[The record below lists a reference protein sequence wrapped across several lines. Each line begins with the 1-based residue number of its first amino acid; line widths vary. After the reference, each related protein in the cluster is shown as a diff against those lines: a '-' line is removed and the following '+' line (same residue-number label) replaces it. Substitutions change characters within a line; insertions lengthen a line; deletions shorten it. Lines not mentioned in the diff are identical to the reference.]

1 MTIVITLPYFFDG
14 EAEQIVQ
21 LLHSSVDLIHIRKPE
36 SKAEELERL
45 IMSISSEYYP
55 RLVLHDHHELA
66 MKYHLHGVHLNGR
79 NPQPPQ
85 GWEGSVSKR
94 CQSLEEVKE
103 WKEKCDY
110 VSLSPIFDS
119 ISKQG
124 YHAAFSSTEIE
135 EASRQGIIDKK
146 VLALGG
152 VTFNKIDDVLRM
164 GFGGGMILGDAWKNV
179 SHPQDAV
186 ALTIAGSDSSAGA
199 GIQQDLKTM
208 TKVGVYG
215 ATVITA
221 ITSQNTLG
229 VKGVMPVPAEV
240 VKSQLDAVL
249 SDLHITAVKIG
260 MVPNAAIAHVIAD
273 TLKDYKESLA
283 NKRSSA
289 YKNATEEFI
298 RQDAQTQEI
307 SIIYDPVMISTS
319 GHRLM
324 EEECIQVV
332 CEELLPLCTLVTPN
346 LPEAE
351 LLMRQKKE
359 RESNRDKKTILALD
373 HENGKESDS
382 EKGQRKILEKQGE
395 TNLAFEDAKYKKL
408 PLKYGTSFL
417 VKGGHAEGE
426 DLADI
431 LYSTTGESH
440 RFPTKKIATHN
451 LHGTGCTLSSAIA
464 SYLVKGNDLV
474 TAISLAKHLLA
485 EGIQKGANA
494 HIGKGNGPLLF

>member
-36 SKAEELERL
+36 SKTEELERL
-45 IMSISSEYYP
+45 IMSIPSEYYP

-79 NPQPPQ
+79 NPQPPM
-85 GWEGSVSKR
+85 GWEGSVSKS
-94 CQSLEEVKE
+94 CHSLEEVKE
-103 WKEKCDY
+103 WKGKCDY

-124 YHAAFSSTEIE
+124 YHAAFSSSEIE
-135 EASRQGIIDKK
+135 EARRVGIIDKK

-208 TKVGVYG
+208 SRAGVYG

-283 NKRSSA
+283 KDARKLSP
-289 YKNATEEFI
+289 KNLT
-298 RQDAQTQEI
+298 
-307 SIIYDPVMISTS
+307 IIYDPVMISTS

-382 EKGQRKILEKQGE
+382 EKGQRKILEKLVE
-395 TNLAFEDAKYKKL
+395 TSKDAKHKRALL
-408 PLKYGTSFL
+408 PQIYGTSFL

-426 DLADI
+426 DLADV
-431 LYSTTGESH
+431 LYTTTGKSH

-474 TAISLAKHLLA
+474 TAIFLAKQLLA

>member
-36 SKAEELERL
+36 SKAEEVERL
-45 IMSISSEYYP
+45 IMSIPSEYYP
-55 RLVLHDHHELA
+55 RLVLHDHHDLA

-79 NPQPPQ
+79 NPQPPV
-85 GWEGSVSKR
+85 GWEGSVSKS
-94 CQSLEEVKE
+94 CHSLEEVKE

-164 GFGGGMILGDAWKNV
+164 GFGGAMILGDAWKSV
-179 SHPQDAV
+179 SHPQEAV

-249 SDLHITAVKIG
+249 SDLHVTAIKIG

-283 NKRSSA
+283 KDARKLST
-289 YKNATEEFI
+289 KNLT
-298 RQDAQTQEI
+298 
-307 SIIYDPVMISTS
+307 IIYDPIMISTS

-324 EEECIQVV
+324 GEDCLLVV

-351 LLMRQKKE
+351 LLKRQKKE
-359 RESNRDKKTILALD
+359 
-373 HENGKESDS
+373 
-382 EKGQRKILEKQGE
+382 E
-395 TNLAFEDAKYKKL
+395 TSLAFEDAKYKKL
-408 PLKYGTSFL
+408 PQKYGTSFL

-431 LYSTTGESH
+431 LYSPTGESH

-474 TAISLAKHLLA
+474 TAISLAKQLLSA
-485 EGIQKGANA
+485 GIQKGANA
-494 HIGKGNGPLLF
+494 HVGKGNGPLLL

>member
-1 MTIVITLPYFFDG
+1 MMTIVITLPYFFDG

-21 LLHSSVDLIHIRKPE
+21 LLHSSVDLIHIRKLE
-36 SKAEELERL
+36 SKAEEVERL
-45 IMSISSEYYP
+45 IMSIPSEYYP

-79 NPQPPQ
+79 NPEPPV
-85 GWEGSVSKR
+85 GWEGSVSKS
-94 CQSLEEVKE
+94 CHSLEEVKE

-179 SHPQDAV
+179 SHPQEAV

-249 SDLHITAVKIG
+249 SDLHVTAIKIG

-273 TLKDYKESLA
+273 TLKMQK
-283 NKRSSA
+283 
-289 YKNATEEFI
+289 
-298 RQDAQTQEI
+298 I

-324 EEECIQVV
+324 EEDCIQVV

-351 LLMRQKKE
+351 LLMRQKE
-359 RESNRDKKTILALD
+359 E
-373 HENGKESDS
+373 E
-382 EKGQRKILEKQGE
+382 E
-395 TNLAFEDAKYKKL
+395 TSKDAKYNNSLL
-408 PLKYGTSFL
+408 PLKYGTNFL

-464 SYLVKGNDLV
+464 SYLVKGNDLI
-474 TAISLAKHLLA
+474 TSISLAKQLLSD
-485 EGIQKGANA
+485 GIQKGANA
-494 HIGKGNGPLLF
+494 HIGKGNGPLLL

>member
-36 SKAEELERL
+36 SKAEEVEKL
-45 IMSISSEYYP
+45 IMSIPSEYYP
-55 RLVLHDHHELA
+55 RLVLHDHHDLA

-79 NPQPPQ
+79 NPQPPV
-85 GWEGSVSKR
+85 GWEGSVSKS
-94 CQSLEEVKE
+94 CHSLEEVKE

-249 SDLHITAVKIG
+249 SDLHVTAVKIG
-260 MVPNAAIAHVIAD
+260 MVPNAAIAHVIAA

-283 NKRSSA
+283 KDARKLSP
-289 YKNATEEFI
+289 KNLT
-298 RQDAQTQEI
+298 
-307 SIIYDPVMISTS
+307 IIYDPVMISTS

-324 EEECIQVV
+324 EEDCIQVV

-351 LLMRQKKE
+351 LLMRKKKE
-359 RESNRDKKTILALD
+359 
-373 HENGKESDS
+373 
-382 EKGQRKILEKQGE
+382 E

-451 LHGTGCTLSSAIA
+451 LHGTGCTHSSAIA

-494 HIGKGNGPLLF
+494 HIGKGNGPLIF

>member
-1 MTIVITLPYFFDG
+1 
-14 EAEQIVQ
+14 
-21 LLHSSVDLIHIRKPE
+21 
-36 SKAEELERL
+36 
-45 IMSISSEYYP
+45 
-55 RLVLHDHHELA
+55 

-79 NPQPPQ
+79 NPQPPV
-85 GWEGSVSKR
+85 GWEGSVSKS
-94 CQSLEEVKE
+94 CHSLEEVKE

-249 SDLHITAVKIG
+249 SDLHVTAVKIG
-260 MVPNAAIAHVIAD
+260 MVPNAAIAHVIAA

-283 NKRSSA
+283 KDARKLSP
-289 YKNATEEFI
+289 KNLT
-298 RQDAQTQEI
+298 
-307 SIIYDPVMISTS
+307 IIYDPVMISTS

-324 EEECIQVV
+324 EEDCIQVV

-351 LLMRQKKE
+351 LLMRKKKE
-359 RESNRDKKTILALD
+359 
-373 HENGKESDS
+373 
-382 EKGQRKILEKQGE
+382 E

-494 HIGKGNGPLLF
+494 HIGKGNGPLIF

>member
-36 SKAEELERL
+36 SKAEEVEKL
-45 IMSISSEYYP
+45 IMSIPSEYYP
-55 RLVLHDHHELA
+55 RLVLHDHHDLA

-79 NPQPPQ
+79 NPQPPM
-85 GWEGSVSKR
+85 GWEGSVSKS
-94 CQSLEEVKE
+94 CHSLEEVKE
-103 WKEKCDY
+103 WKGKCDY

-124 YHAAFSSTEIE
+124 YHAAFSSSEIE
-135 EASRQGIIDKK
+135 EARRVGIIDKK

-208 TKVGVYG
+208 SRAGVYG

-260 MVPNAAIAHVIAD
+260 MVPNVGIAHVIAD

-283 NKRSSA
+283 KDARKLSP
-289 YKNATEEFI
+289 KNLTV
-298 RQDAQTQEI
+298 
-307 SIIYDPVMISTS
+307 IYDPVMISTS

-346 LPEAE
+346 IPEAE

-359 RESNRDKKTILALD
+359 SKTSRDMKTMQALD
-373 HENGKESDS
+373 AENGKESDS
-382 EKGQRKILEKQGE
+382 EKGQRKILEKLVE
-395 TNLAFEDAKYKKL
+395 TSKDAKHKRALL
-408 PLKYGTSFL
+408 PQIYGTSFL

-426 DLADI
+426 DLADV
-431 LYSTTGESH
+431 LYTTTGKSH

-474 TAISLAKHLLA
+474 TAIFLAKQLLA

>member
-36 SKAEELERL
+36 SKAEEVEKL
-45 IMSISSEYYP
+45 IMSIPSEYYP
-55 RLVLHDHHELA
+55 RLVLHDHHDLA

-79 NPQPPQ
+79 NPQPPM
-85 GWEGSVSKR
+85 GWEGSVSKS
-94 CQSLEEVKE
+94 CHSLEEVKE

-124 YHAAFSSTEIE
+124 YHAAFSSYEIE
-135 EASRQGIIDKK
+135 EAKRVGIIDKK

-152 VTFNKIDDVLRM
+152 VTFSKIDDVLRM

-179 SHPQDAV
+179 SHPQDTV

-208 TKVGVYG
+208 SRAGVYG

-229 VKGVMPVPAEV
+229 VKDVMPVPAEV

-283 NKRSSA
+283 KDARKLSP
-289 YKNATEEFI
+289 KNLTV
-298 RQDAQTQEI
+298 
-307 SIIYDPVMISTS
+307 IYDPVMISTS

-324 EEECIQVV
+324 EEDCIQVV

-351 LLMRQKKE
+351 LLMRKKKE
-359 RESNRDKKTILALD
+359 
-373 HENGKESDS
+373 
-382 EKGQRKILEKQGE
+382 E

-494 HIGKGNGPLLF
+494 HIGKGNGPLIF

>member
-45 IMSISSEYYP
+45 IMSIPSEYYP

-85 GWEGSVSKR
+85 GWEGSVSKS
-94 CQSLEEVKE
+94 CHSLEEVKE

-373 HENGKESDS
+373 YENGKESDS

>member
-45 IMSISSEYYP
+45 IMSIPSEYYP

-85 GWEGSVSKR
+85 GWEGSVSKS
-94 CQSLEEVKE
+94 CHSLEEVKE

-373 HENGKESDS
+373 YENGKESDS
-382 EKGQRKILEKQGE
+382 ENGQRKILEKQGE

>member
-1 MTIVITLPYFFDG
+1 M
-14 EAEQIVQ
+14 
-21 LLHSSVDLIHIRKPE
+21 
-36 SKAEELERL
+36 SK
-45 IMSISSEYYP
+45 SC
-55 RLVLHDHHELA
+55 H
-66 MKYHLHGVHLNGR
+66 
-79 NPQPPQ
+79 
-85 GWEGSVSKR
+85 
-94 CQSLEEVKE
+94 SLEEVKE

>member
-36 SKAEELERL
+36 SKAEEVEKL
-45 IMSISSEYYP
+45 IMSIPSEYYP
-55 RLVLHDHHELA
+55 RLVLHDHHDLA

-85 GWEGSVSKR
+85 GWEGSVSKS
-94 CQSLEEVKE
+94 CHSLEEVKE

-124 YHAAFSSTEIE
+124 YHAAFSPTEIE

-152 VTFNKIDDVLRM
+152 VTFNKIDDVLRT

-273 TLKDYKESLA
+273 TLK
-283 NKRSSA
+283 
-289 YKNATEEFI
+289 
-298 RQDAQTQEI
+298 TQKI

-324 EEECIQVV
+324 EEDCIQVV

-346 LPEAE
+346 IPEAE

-359 RESNRDKKTILALD
+359 SKTSRDMKTMQALD
-373 HENGKESDS
+373 AENGKESDS
-382 EKGQRKILEKQGE
+382 EKGQRKILEKLVE
-395 TNLAFEDAKYKKL
+395 TSKDAKHKRALL
-408 PLKYGTSFL
+408 PQIYGTNFL

-426 DLADI
+426 DLADV
-431 LYSTTGESH
+431 LYTTTGKSH

>member
-36 SKAEELERL
+36 SKAEEVEKL
-45 IMSISSEYYP
+45 IMSIPSEYYP
-55 RLVLHDHHELA
+55 RLVLHDHHDLA

-79 NPQPPQ
+79 NPQPPM
-85 GWEGSVSKR
+85 GWEGSVSKS
-94 CQSLEEVKE
+94 CHSLEEVKE
-103 WKEKCDY
+103 WKGKCDY

-135 EASRQGIIDKK
+135 EARRVGIIDKK

-179 SHPQDAV
+179 SHPQDTV
-186 ALTIAGSDSSAGA
+186 TLTIAGSDSSAGA

-273 TLKDYKESLA
+273 TLK
-283 NKRSSA
+283 
-289 YKNATEEFI
+289 
-298 RQDAQTQEI
+298 TQKI

-324 EEECIQVV
+324 EEDCIQVV

-346 LPEAE
+346 IPEAE

-359 RESNRDKKTILALD
+359 SKTSRDMKTMQALD
-373 HENGKESDS
+373 AENGKESDS
-382 EKGQRKILEKQGE
+382 EKGQRKILEKLVE
-395 TNLAFEDAKYKKL
+395 TSKDAKHKRALL
-408 PLKYGTSFL
+408 PQIYGTNFL

-431 LYSTTGESH
+431 LYSSTGESH

>member
-45 IMSISSEYYP
+45 IMSIPSEYYP

-79 NPQPPQ
+79 NPQPPM
-85 GWEGSVSKR
+85 GWEGSVSKS
-94 CQSLEEVKE
+94 CHSLEEVKE
-103 WKEKCDY
+103 WKGKCDY

-124 YHAAFSSTEIE
+124 YHAAFSSAEIE

-208 TKVGVYG
+208 TKVGIYG

-283 NKRSSA
+283 KDARKLSP
-289 YKNATEEFI
+289 KNLT
-298 RQDAQTQEI
+298 
-307 SIIYDPVMISTS
+307 IIYDPVMISTS

-324 EEECIQVV
+324 EEDCIQVV

-351 LLMRQKKE
+351 LLMRKKKE
-359 RESNRDKKTILALD
+359 
-373 HENGKESDS
+373 
-382 EKGQRKILEKQGE
+382 E

-431 LYSTTGESH
+431 LYSTSGESH

-494 HIGKGNGPLLF
+494 HIGKGNGPLIF

>member
-36 SKAEELERL
+36 SKAEEVEKL
-45 IMSISSEYYP
+45 IMSIPSEYYP
-55 RLVLHDHHELA
+55 RLVLHDHHDLA

-79 NPQPPQ
+79 NPQPPV
-85 GWEGSVSKR
+85 GWEGSVSKS
-94 CQSLEEVKE
+94 CHSLEVVKE

-186 ALTIAGSDSSAGA
+186 TLTIAGSDSSAGA

-283 NKRSSA
+283 KDARKLSP
-289 YKNATEEFI
+289 KNLT
-298 RQDAQTQEI
+298 
-307 SIIYDPVMISTS
+307 IIYDPVMISTS

-324 EEECIQVV
+324 EEDCIQVV

-346 LPEAE
+346 IPEAE

-359 RESNRDKKTILALD
+359 
-373 HENGKESDS
+373 
-382 EKGQRKILEKQGE
+382 E

-464 SYLVKGNDLV
+464 SYLVKDNDLV

-494 HIGKGNGPLLF
+494 HIGKGNGPLIF

>member
-36 SKAEELERL
+36 SKAEEVEKL
-45 IMSISSEYYP
+45 IMSIPSEYYP
-55 RLVLHDHHELA
+55 RLVLHDHHDLA

-79 NPQPPQ
+79 NPQPPV
-85 GWEGSVSKR
+85 GWEGSVSKS
-94 CQSLEEVKE
+94 CHSLEEVKE

-249 SDLHITAVKIG
+249 SDLHVTAVKIG

-283 NKRSSA
+283 KDARKLSP
-289 YKNATEEFI
+289 KNLT
-298 RQDAQTQEI
+298 
-307 SIIYDPVMISTS
+307 IIYDPVMISTS

-324 EEECIQVV
+324 EEDCIQVV

-351 LLMRQKKE
+351 LLMRKKKE
-359 RESNRDKKTILALD
+359 
-373 HENGKESDS
+373 
-382 EKGQRKILEKQGE
+382 E

-464 SYLVKGNDLV
+464 SYLVKGNDLI

-494 HIGKGNGPLLF
+494 HIGKGNGPLIF

>member
-36 SKAEELERL
+36 SKAEEVEKL
-45 IMSISSEYYP
+45 IMSIPSEYYP
-55 RLVLHDHHELA
+55 RLVLHDHHDLA

-85 GWEGSVSKR
+85 GWEGSVSKS
-94 CQSLEEVKE
+94 CHSLEEVKE

-124 YHAAFSSTEIE
+124 YHAAFSPTEIE

-273 TLKDYKESLA
+273 TLK
-283 NKRSSA
+283 
-289 YKNATEEFI
+289 
-298 RQDAQTQEI
+298 TQKI

-324 EEECIQVV
+324 EEDCIQVV

-359 RESNRDKKTILALD
+359 SKTSRDMKTMQALD
-373 HENGKESDS
+373 AENGKESDS
-382 EKGQRKILEKQGE
+382 EKGQRKILEKLVE
-395 TNLAFEDAKYKKL
+395 TSKDAKHKRALL
-408 PLKYGTSFL
+408 PQIYGTSFL

-426 DLADI
+426 DLADV
-431 LYSTTGESH
+431 LYTTTGESH

>member
-36 SKAEELERL
+36 SKAEEVEKL
-45 IMSISSEYYP
+45 IMSIPSEYYP
-55 RLVLHDHHELA
+55 RLVLHDHHDLA

-79 NPQPPQ
+79 NPQPPH
-85 GWEGSVSKR
+85 GWEGSVSKS
-94 CQSLEEVKE
+94 CHSLEEVKE

-124 YHAAFSSTEIE
+124 YHAAFSSAEIE

-273 TLKDYKESLA
+273 TLK
-283 NKRSSA
+283 
-289 YKNATEEFI
+289 
-298 RQDAQTQEI
+298 TQKI

-324 EEECIQVV
+324 EEDCIQVV

-346 LPEAE
+346 IPEAE

-359 RESNRDKKTILALD
+359 SKTSRDKKTIQALD

-408 PLKYGTSFL
+408 PLKYGTRFL

-426 DLADI
+426 DLADV
-431 LYSTTGESH
+431 LYTTTGKSH

-474 TAISLAKHLLA
+474 TAISLAKQLLA

>member
-36 SKAEELERL
+36 SKAEEVEKL
-45 IMSISSEYYP
+45 IMSIPSEYYP
-55 RLVLHDHHELA
+55 RLVLHDHHDLA

-79 NPQPPQ
+79 NPQPPM
-85 GWEGSVSKR
+85 GWEGSVSKS
-94 CQSLEEVKE
+94 CHSLEEVKE

-124 YHAAFSSTEIE
+124 YHAAFSSYEIE
-135 EASRQGIIDKK
+135 EAKRVGIIDKK

-179 SHPQDAV
+179 SHPQDTV

-208 TKVGVYG
+208 SRAGVYG

-229 VKGVMPVPAEV
+229 VKDVMPVPAEV

-283 NKRSSA
+283 KDARKLSP
-289 YKNATEEFI
+289 KNLTV
-298 RQDAQTQEI
+298 
-307 SIIYDPVMISTS
+307 IYDPVMISTS

-324 EEECIQVV
+324 EEDCIQVV

-351 LLMRQKKE
+351 LLMRKKKE
-359 RESNRDKKTILALD
+359 
-373 HENGKESDS
+373 
-382 EKGQRKILEKQGE
+382 E

-464 SYLVKGNDLV
+464 SYLVKSNDLV

-494 HIGKGNGPLLF
+494 HIGKGNGPLIF

>member
-79 NPQPPQ
+79 NPQPPM
-85 GWEGSVSKR
+85 GWEGSVSKS
-94 CQSLEEVKE
+94 CHSLEEVKE
-103 WKEKCDY
+103 WKGKCDY

-135 EASRQGIIDKK
+135 EARRVGIIDKK

-208 TKVGVYG
+208 SRAGVYG

-229 VKGVMPVPAEV
+229 VKDVMPVPAEA

-283 NKRSSA
+283 KDARKLSP
-289 YKNATEEFI
+289 KNLT
-298 RQDAQTQEI
+298 
-307 SIIYDPVMISTS
+307 IIYDPVMISTS

-382 EKGQRKILEKQGE
+382 EKGQRKILEKPVE
-395 TNLAFEDAKYKKL
+395 TSKDAKHKRALL
-408 PLKYGTSFL
+408 PQIYGTSFL

-426 DLADI
+426 DLADV
-431 LYSTTGESH
+431 LYTTTGKSH

-464 SYLVKGNDLV
+464 SYLVKDNDLV
-474 TAISLAKHLLA
+474 TAIFLAKQLLA

>member
-45 IMSISSEYYP
+45 IMSIPSEYYP

-85 GWEGSVSKR
+85 GWEGSVSKS
-94 CQSLEEVKE
+94 CHSLEEVKE

-215 ATVITA
+215 ATVITT

-373 HENGKESDS
+373 YENGKESDS

>member
-21 LLHSSVDLIHIRKPE
+21 FLHSSVDLIHIRKPE

-45 IMSISSEYYP
+45 IMSIPSEYYP

-79 NPQPPQ
+79 NPQPPM
-85 GWEGSVSKR
+85 GWEGSVSKS
-94 CQSLEEVKE
+94 CHSLEEVKE
-103 WKEKCDY
+103 WKGKCDY

-124 YHAAFSSTEIE
+124 YHAAFSSAEIE

-208 TKVGVYG
+208 TKVGIYG

-283 NKRSSA
+283 KDARKLSP
-289 YKNATEEFI
+289 KNLT
-298 RQDAQTQEI
+298 
-307 SIIYDPVMISTS
+307 IIYDPVMISTS

-324 EEECIQVV
+324 EEDCIQVV

-351 LLMRQKKE
+351 LLMRKKKE
-359 RESNRDKKTILALD
+359 
-373 HENGKESDS
+373 
-382 EKGQRKILEKQGE
+382 E

-431 LYSTTGESH
+431 LYSTSGESH

-494 HIGKGNGPLLF
+494 HIGKGNGPLIF

>member
-36 SKAEELERL
+36 SKAEEVERL
-45 IMSISSEYYP
+45 IMSIPSEYYP

-66 MKYHLHGVHLNGR
+66 MKYHLHGVHLNSR
-79 NPQPPQ
+79 NPQPPV
-85 GWEGSVSKR
+85 GWEGSVSKS
-94 CQSLEEVKE
+94 CHSLEEVKE

-179 SHPQDAV
+179 SHPQEAV

-229 VKGVMPVPAEV
+229 VKGVMPVPSEV

-249 SDLHITAVKIG
+249 SDLHVTAIKIG

-273 TLKDYKESLA
+273 TLKMQK
-283 NKRSSA
+283 
-289 YKNATEEFI
+289 
-298 RQDAQTQEI
+298 I

-324 EEECIQVV
+324 EEDCLQVV

-346 LPEAE
+346 LPEAA
-351 LLMRQKKE
+351 LLMRQKEEEETSKDAE
-359 RESNRDKKTILALD
+359 ANHDASRHAEITISL
-373 HENGKESDS
+373 
-382 EKGQRKILEKQGE
+382 
-395 TNLAFEDAKYKKL
+395 L
-408 PLKYGTSFL
+408 PQKYGTSFL

-426 DLADI
+426 DIADI

-464 SYLVKGNDLV
+464 SYLVKGNDLN
-474 TAISLAKHLLA
+474 TAISLAKHLLSD
-485 EGIQKGANA
+485 GIQKGANA
-494 HIGKGNGPLLF
+494 HIGKGNGPLLL

>member
-85 GWEGSVSKR
+85 GWEGSVSKS
-94 CQSLEEVKE
+94 CHSLEEVKE

-408 PLKYGTSFL
+408 PL
-417 VKGGHAEGE
+417 
-426 DLADI
+426 
-431 LYSTTGESH
+431 
-440 RFPTKKIATHN
+440 
-451 LHGTGCTLSSAIA
+451 
-464 SYLVKGNDLV
+464 
-474 TAISLAKHLLA
+474 
-485 EGIQKGANA
+485 
-494 HIGKGNGPLLF
+494 

>member
-36 SKAEELERL
+36 SKAEEVERL
-45 IMSISSEYYP
+45 IMSIPSEFYP
-55 RLVLHDHHELA
+55 RLVLHDHHDLA

-79 NPQPPQ
+79 NPQPPV
-85 GWEGSVSKR
+85 GWEGSVSKS
-94 CQSLEEVKE
+94 CHSLEEVKE

-208 TKVGVYG
+208 SKVGVYG

-283 NKRSSA
+283 KDARKLSP
-289 YKNATEEFI
+289 KNLTV
-298 RQDAQTQEI
+298 
-307 SIIYDPVMISTS
+307 IYDPVMISTS

-324 EEECIQVV
+324 EEDCIQVV

-359 RESNRDKKTILALD
+359 
-373 HENGKESDS
+373 
-382 EKGQRKILEKQGE
+382 E

-464 SYLVKGNDLV
+464 SYLVKGNDLI

-494 HIGKGNGPLLF
+494 HIGKGNGPLIF

>member
-85 GWEGSVSKR
+85 GWEGSVSKS
-94 CQSLEEVKE
+94 CHSLEEVKE